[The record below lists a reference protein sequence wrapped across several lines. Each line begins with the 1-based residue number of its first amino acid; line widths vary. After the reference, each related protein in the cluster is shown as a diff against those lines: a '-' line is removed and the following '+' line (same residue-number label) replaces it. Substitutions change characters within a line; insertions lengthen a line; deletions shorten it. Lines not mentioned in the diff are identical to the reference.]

1 MQAADFTFNQK
12 DHTTNYIL
20 MALLSQNNDKLSIT
34 LKHLIYNL
42 IFYKFYLLFRSLNAI
57 KNSKII
63 LRIEL
68 FTKLNLK
75 EIYQKSSHII

>member
-1 MQAADFTFNQK
+1 MDFTFNQK
-12 DHTTNYIL
+12 DHAKNYTL
-20 MALLSQNNDKLSIT
+20 MDFLYQNNDKHLTT

-42 IFYKFYLLFRSLNAI
+42 IFYKFYLPFRSSNAI

-63 LRIEL
+63 LGIEI

-75 EIYQKSSHII
+75 EIYQKSFHII